1 MGLIALFAYQTSAK
15 LLQDSSTRQLD
26 ALAESKAM
34 DLERVHQ
41 GWRDKTRL
49 IRNSVEL
56 RPGLENLINNHD
68 DAAHQAL
75 RKVLEQTALGVE
87 GVERVT
93 VVDSRNQEVCAV
105 GKAQVFGEIILPE
118 GKREIAYQGVH
129 LSEQKGLLVSMTA
142 PLEVD
147 GRKIGGLEVVF
158 STSDLQQVASNYTGL
173 GETGEVVVVA
183 RDVSGKSLVLHKL
196 RHPAEMQGPG
206 YIPEGMQSHSLDR
219 VLDGESDIYVNQGP
233 DYRGETVWV
242 ATRFLAELGWGII
255 IKIDASEE
263 GEKTDYLRDAMFDI
277 ALALSA
283 FAIIGGTLLGFYL
296 ARPIHDLALLVE
308 RIRQGEQ
315 DLRADVKGDDE
326 IAYLGES
333 VNALVDYL
341 QENNHSDLTQSGS
354 NDKTNE

>member
-1 MGLIALFAYQTSAK
+1 
-15 LLQDSSTRQLD
+15 
-26 ALAESKAM
+26 
-34 DLERVHQ
+34 
-41 GWRDKTRL
+41 
-49 IRNSVEL
+49 
-56 RPGLENLINNHD
+56 
-68 DAAHQAL
+68 
-75 RKVLEQTALGVE
+75 
-87 GVERVT
+87 
-93 VVDSRNQEVCAV
+93 
-105 GKAQVFGEIILPE
+105 
-118 GKREIAYQGVH
+118 
-129 LSEQKGLLVSMTA
+129 
-142 PLEVD
+142 
-147 GRKIGGLEVVF
+147 
-158 STSDLQQVASNYTGL
+158 
-173 GETGEVVVVA
+173 
-183 RDVSGKSLVLHKL
+183 
-196 RHPAEMQGPG
+196 
-206 YIPEGMQSHSLDR
+206 
-219 VLDGESDIYVNQGP
+219 
-233 DYRGETVWV
+233 VWV